1 MKGIGFENMKVFKKA
16 QYFNFKNITLLT
28 GTNNSGKSS
37 IINAMQMLQENLK
50 ATNIDELLKTEFKL
64 VSNQNKY
71 GSISN
76 FINNE
81 SKLEDNYFVFKRKTN
96 AIEYTVKIE
105 VIFGLES
112 YGSVK
117 QIIAKDIKSSDE
129 IFNILVEKQ
138 HPNFQCSFSINYKYF
153 IDRFNKKCEKTE
165 ILRNRIS
172 ELDEFSRK
180 VKEGEKSFDD
190 FVKFSDKISNEVSV
204 YISIAKDYDD
214 EIGEDYDDFYNDDD
228 YFDDED
234 EYEDEYED
242 DEENNEDNNEY
253 LANYNYT
260 ITGDREICLNVEN
273 QNFDEVGVFLTEKLD
288 GLNMKYTDFISQ
300 SDYET
305 FFQKKYKS
313 GIFDFELF
321 FKKNIEV
328 YIEFE
333 NIICSYYKADY
344 EESYKMFSDDVITAL
359 SNSNWKM
366 KEEYSKIDPLLLPEN
381 IMETFISSL
390 SDFGLLGSLLTFK
403 DKLNNDKKNK
413 IDLVKVEHNFKYDN
427 ESILKLE
434 KENFFEGVY
443 FKVFDLLFDFTNNK
457 VKDISYKKFIAESVQ
472 SEIYSD
478 IVQKIIKI
486 DFRIDNDYVSSNR
499 FTIKRA
505 YNFNDNSDFSN
516 LLKKVEETK
525 KNNKEKCVEFI
536 NTWIKEFNIADE
548 LLLKPDLET
557 GNFKAFLKIGEK
569 ETQLADFGLGTNQ
582 LLPIIFSLGIHDYDK
597 LSLYNRKILPRTVVI
612 EEPEANLH
620 PVLQS
625 KLADMFVDAT
635 NKFNVQIIV
644 ETHSEYIVRRMQ
656 FLVAKK
662 YFKKSDNELS
672 IDNDKVN
679 IYYFNYKIDKS
690 GRKAYEIKFNE
701 NGQLSEDFGTGF
713 YDESQNLIFQL
724 SNLNFNQSN

>member
-16 QYFNFKNITLLT
+16 QYFDFKNITLLT

-37 IINAMQMLQENLK
+37 IINAMQMLQDNLK

-64 VSNQNKY
+64 ISNQNKY

-81 SKLEDNYFVFKRKTN
+81 SKIEDNYFVFIRKTN
-96 AIEYTVKIE
+96 SIEYSVKIE
-105 VIFGLES
+105 VNSGLES

-129 IFNILVEKQ
+129 IFNILVEKPN
-138 HPNFQCSFSINYKYF
+138 PNFNCSFSINYKYF
-153 IDRFNKKCEKTE
+153 IDRFNKKCENTE
-165 ILRNRIS
+165 ILRNRIN
-172 ELDEFSRK
+172 ELEEFSRK
-180 VKEGEKSFDD
+180 VKDGEKSFDD
-190 FVKFSDKISNEVSV
+190 FVKLSDKISDEVSV
-204 YISIAKDYDD
+204 FVSIQKDYDD
-214 EIGEDYDDFYNDDD
+214 EEVEDYDDFYDSDN
-228 YFDDED
+228 FFGDDEKD
-234 EYEDEYED
+234 DQEDYD
-242 DEENNEDNNEY
+242 DEEEMNED
-253 LANYNYT
+253 LAYYSYT
-260 ITGDREICLNVEN
+260 ITGDSEICKNIEN
-273 QNFDEVGVFLTEKLD
+273 QNFDEVGVFLTEKVD

-305 FFQKKYKS
+305 LFQKKYKN
-313 GIFDFELF
+313 GIFDFELLF
-321 FKKNIEV
+321 MKNTEV
-328 YIEFE
+328 YSEFK

-344 EESYKMFSDDVITAL
+344 EESYNMFTDDVITAL

-366 KEEYSKIDPLLLPEN
+366 KEEYSKIDLLLLPEN
-381 IMETFISSL
+381 IMEIFISSL
-390 SDFGLLGSLLTFK
+390 SDFGLLGSLITFK
-403 DKLNNDKKNK
+403 DKLKNDGKK
-413 IDLVKVEHNFKYDN
+413 IGDFVKAEHNFKFDN

-434 KENFFEGVY
+434 KENFFEAVY

-457 VKDISYKKFIAESVQ
+457 VKDISYNRFISESVQ
-472 SEIYSD
+472 DEIYSD
-478 IVQKIIKI
+478 IVQKIIQI

-525 KNNKEKCVEFI
+525 KNNKEKCEEFI
-536 NTWIKEFNIADE
+536 SKWIKEFNIADE
-548 LLLKPDLET
+548 LILKPDLET
-557 GNFKAFLKIGEK
+557 GNFKAFLKIGDK

-635 NKFNVQIIV
+635 NNFNVQIIV

-662 YFKKSDNELS
+662 YFKKSYNELS
-672 IDNDKVN
+672 IDKVN
-679 IYYFNYKIDKS
+679 IYYFNSKIDKS

-701 NGQLSEDFGTGF
+701 KGQLSEDFGTGF
-713 YDESQNLIFQL
+713 YDESQSLIFQL

>member
-16 QYFNFKNITLLT
+16 QYFDFKNITLLT

-37 IINAMQMLQENLK
+37 IINAMQMLQDNLK

-64 VSNQNKY
+64 ISNQNKY

-81 SKLEDNYFVFKRKTN
+81 SKIEDNYIVFIRKTN
-96 AIEYTVKIE
+96 SIEYSVKIE
-105 VIFGLES
+105 VNSGLES

-129 IFNILVEKQ
+129 IFNILVEKPN
-138 HPNFQCSFSINYKYF
+138 PNFNCSFSINYKYF
-153 IDRFNKKCEKTE
+153 IDRFNKKCENTE

-172 ELDEFSRK
+172 ELEEFSRK
-180 VKEGEKSFDD
+180 VKDGEKSFDD
-190 FVKFSDKISNEVSV
+190 FVKLSDKISDEVSV
-204 YISIAKDYDD
+204 FVSIQKDYDD
-214 EIGEDYDDFYNDDD
+214 EEVEDYDDYYDSDNYFGDDGDD
-228 YFDDED
+228 Y
-234 EYEDEYED
+234 D
-242 DEENNEDNNEY
+242 DEEEMNEDLVY
-253 LANYNYT
+253 YSYT
-260 ITGDREICLNVEN
+260 ITGDSEICKNIEN
-273 QNFDEVGVFLTEKLD
+273 QNFDEVGVFLTEKVD

-300 SDYET
+300 GDYET
-305 FFQKKYKS
+305 RFQKKYKN
-313 GIFDFELF
+313 GIFDFELLF
-321 FKKNIEV
+321 MKNTEV
-328 YIEFE
+328 YSEFK

-344 EESYKMFSDDVITAL
+344 EESYNMFTDDVITAL

-366 KEEYSKIDPLLLPEN
+366 KEEYSKIDLLLLPEN
-381 IMETFISSL
+381 ILEIFISSL
-390 SDFGLLGSLLTFK
+390 SDFGLLGSLITFK
-403 DKLNNDKKNK
+403 DKLKNDGKK
-413 IDLVKVEHNFKYDN
+413 IGDFVKAEHNFKFDN

-434 KENFFEGVY
+434 KENFFEAVY

-457 VKDISYKKFIAESVQ
+457 VTDISYNRFISESVQ
-472 SEIYSD
+472 DEIYSD
-478 IVQKIIKI
+478 IVQKIIQI

-525 KNNKEKCVEFI
+525 KNNKEKCEEFI
-536 NTWIKEFNIADE
+536 SKWIKEFNIADE
-548 LLLKPDLET
+548 LILKPDLET
-557 GNFKAFLKIGEK
+557 GNFKAFLKIGDK

-597 LSLYNRKILPRTVVI
+597 LSLYNRKILPRSVVI

-635 NKFNVQIIV
+635 NNFNVQIIV

-679 IYYFNYKIDKS
+679 IYYFNSKIDKS

-701 NGQLSEDFGTGF
+701 KGQLSEDFGTGF

>member
-16 QYFNFKNITLLT
+16 QYFDFKNITLLT

-37 IINAMQMLQENLK
+37 IINAMQMLQDNLK

-64 VSNQNKY
+64 ISNQNKY

-81 SKLEDNYFVFKRKTN
+81 SKIEDNYFVFIRKTN
-96 AIEYTVKIE
+96 SIEYSVKIE
-105 VIFGLES
+105 VNSGLES

-129 IFNILVEKQ
+129 IFNILVEKPN
-138 HPNFQCSFSINYKYF
+138 PNFNCSFSINYKYF
-153 IDRFNKKCEKTE
+153 IDRFNKKCENTE
-165 ILRNRIS
+165 ILRNRIN
-172 ELDEFSRK
+172 ELEEFSRK
-180 VKEGEKSFDD
+180 VKDGEKSFDD
-190 FVKFSDKISNEVSV
+190 FVKLSDKISDEVSV
-204 YISIAKDYDD
+204 FVSIQKDYDD
-214 EIGEDYDDFYNDDD
+214 EEVEDYDDFYDSDN
-228 YFDDED
+228 FFGDDEKD
-234 EYEDEYED
+234 DQEDYD
-242 DEENNEDNNEY
+242 DEEEMNED
-253 LANYNYT
+253 LAYYSYT
-260 ITGDREICLNVEN
+260 ITGDSEICKNIEN
-273 QNFDEVGVFLTEKLD
+273 QNFDEVGVFLTEKVD

-305 FFQKKYKS
+305 LFQKKYKN
-313 GIFDFELF
+313 GIFDFELLF
-321 FKKNIEV
+321 MKNTEV
-328 YIEFE
+328 YSEFK

-344 EESYKMFSDDVITAL
+344 EESYNMFTDDVITAL

-366 KEEYSKIDPLLLPEN
+366 KEEYSKIDLLLLPEN
-381 IMETFISSL
+381 IMEIFISSL
-390 SDFGLLGSLLTFK
+390 SDFGLLGSLITFK
-403 DKLNNDKKNK
+403 DKLKNDGKK
-413 IDLVKVEHNFKYDN
+413 IGDFVKAEHNFKFDN

-434 KENFFEGVY
+434 KENFFEAVY

-457 VKDISYKKFIAESVQ
+457 VKDISYNRFISESVQ
-472 SEIYSD
+472 DEIYSD
-478 IVQKIIKI
+478 IVQKIIQI

-525 KNNKEKCVEFI
+525 KNNKEKCEEFI
-536 NTWIKEFNIADE
+536 SKWIKEFNIADE
-548 LLLKPDLET
+548 LILKPDLET
-557 GNFKAFLKIGEK
+557 GNFKAFLKIGDK

-597 LSLYNRKILPRTVVI
+597 LSLYNRKILPRSVVI

-635 NKFNVQIIV
+635 NNFNVQIIV

-662 YFKKSDNELS
+662 YFKKSYNELS
-672 IDNDKVN
+672 IDKVN
-679 IYYFNYKIDKS
+679 IYYFNSKIDKS

-701 NGQLSEDFGTGF
+701 KGQLSEDFGTGF
-713 YDESQNLIFQL
+713 YDESQSLIFQL

>member
-16 QYFNFKNITLLT
+16 QYFDFKNITLLT

-37 IINAMQMLQENLK
+37 IINAMQMLQDNLK
-50 ATNIDELLKTEFKL
+50 ATNIDKLLKTEFKL
-64 VSNQNKY
+64 ISNQNKY

-81 SKLEDNYFVFKRKTN
+81 SKIEDNYFVFIRKTN
-96 AIEYTVKIE
+96 SIEYSVKVE
-105 VIFGLES
+105 VNSGLES

-129 IFNILVEKQ
+129 IFNILVEKPN
-138 HPNFQCSFSINYKYF
+138 PNFNCSFSINYKYF
-153 IDRFNKKCEKTE
+153 IDRFNKKCENTE

-172 ELDEFSRK
+172 ELEEFSRK
-180 VKEGEKSFDD
+180 VKDGEKSFDD
-190 FVKFSDKISNEVSV
+190 FVKLSDKISDEVSV
-204 YISIAKDYDD
+204 FVSIQKDYDD
-214 EIGEDYDDFYNDDD
+214 EEVEDYDDFYDSDNYFGDDGDDD
-228 YFDDED
+228 DDEK
-234 EYEDEYED
+234 EM
-242 DEENNEDNNEY
+242 NED
-253 LANYNYT
+253 LAYYSYT
-260 ITGDREICLNVEN
+260 ITGDSEICKNIEN
-273 QNFDEVGVFLTEKLD
+273 QNFDEVGVFLTEKVD

-305 FFQKKYKS
+305 LFQKKYKN
-313 GIFDFELF
+313 GIFDFELLF
-321 FKKNIEV
+321 MKNTEV
-328 YIEFE
+328 YSEFK

-344 EESYKMFSDDVITAL
+344 EESYNMFTDDVITAL

-366 KEEYSKIDPLLLPEN
+366 KEEYSKIDLLLLPEN
-381 IMETFISSL
+381 IMEIFISSL
-390 SDFGLLGSLLTFK
+390 SDFGLLGSLITFK
-403 DKLNNDKKNK
+403 DKLKNDGKK
-413 IDLVKVEHNFKYDN
+413 IGDFVKAEHNFKFDN

-434 KENFFEGVY
+434 KENFFEAVY

-457 VKDISYKKFIAESVQ
+457 VKDISYNRFISESVQ
-472 SEIYSD
+472 DEIYSD
-478 IVQKIIKI
+478 IVQKIIQI

-505 YNFNDNSDFSN
+505 YNFNDNYDFSN
-516 LLKKVEETK
+516 FLKKVEETK
-525 KNNKEKCVEFI
+525 KNNKEKCEEFI
-536 NTWIKEFNIADE
+536 SKWIKEFNIADE
-548 LLLKPDLET
+548 LILKPDLET
-557 GNFKAFLKIGEK
+557 GNFKAFFKIGDK

-597 LSLYNRKILPRTVVI
+597 RSLYNRKILPRSVVI

-635 NKFNVQIIV
+635 NNFNVQIIV

-679 IYYFNYKIDKS
+679 IYYFNSKIDKS

-701 NGQLSEDFGTGF
+701 KGQLSEDFGTGF

>member
-16 QYFNFKNITLLT
+16 QYFDFKSITLLT

-50 ATNIDELLKTEFKL
+50 ATNIDGLLKTEFKL

-71 GSISN
+71 GSIAN

-81 SKLEDNYFVFKRKTN
+81 SKLDDNYFVFTRKTN
-96 AIEYTVKIE
+96 DIEYSVKIE
-105 VIFGLES
+105 INSGLES

-117 QIIAKDIKSSDE
+117 QIIAKDLESSDE
-129 IFNILVEKQ
+129 IFNILVEKP

-153 IDRFNKKCEKTE
+153 IDRFNKKCENTE
-165 ILRNRIS
+165 ILRKRIN

-180 VKEGEKSFDD
+180 VNEGEKSFAD
-190 FVKFSDKISNEVSV
+190 FVKFSDTISKEVAV
-204 YISIAKDYDD
+204 YISVQKDFDMNANISDEFDDYYDD
-214 EIGEDYDDFYNDDD
+214 
-228 YFDDED
+228 DDEN
-234 EYEDEYED
+234 
-242 DEENNEDNNEY
+242 DEENDEDDGPY
-253 LANYNYT
+253 CYT
-260 ITGDREICLNVEN
+260 ITGDRDICQNVEN

-288 GLNMKYTDFISQ
+288 GLNMKYTDFISL

-305 FFQKKYKS
+305 LFQNKYKN

-321 FKKNIEV
+321 FKKNKEV
-328 YIEFE
+328 YSEFG

-344 EESYKMFSDDVITAL
+344 EESYKLFSDDVITAL

-381 IMETFISSL
+381 IMETYVSSL

-403 DKLNNDKKNK
+403 DKLNNDGKS
-413 IDLVKVEHNFKYDN
+413 IGDFVKAEHNFKYDN

-434 KENFFEGVY
+434 KENFFEEVY

-457 VKDISYKKFIAESVQ
+457 VKDISQNRFISESVQ

-478 IVQKIIKI
+478 IVQKIFQI

-525 KNNKEKCVEFI
+525 KNNKEKCEEFI
-536 NTWIKEFNIADE
+536 NKWIKGFNIADE
-548 LLLKPDLET
+548 LILKPDLET
-557 GNFKAFLKIGEK
+557 GNFKAFLRVGDK

-597 LSLYNRKILPRTVVI
+597 LSLYDRKILPRTVVI

-635 NKFNVQIIV
+635 NKFNLQIIV

-656 FLVAKK
+656 YLVAKK
-662 YFKKSDNELS
+662 YFKKSNNELS
-672 IDNDKVN
+672 IENDKVN

-701 NGQLSEDFGTGF
+701 KGQLSEDFGNGF
-713 YDESQNLIFQL
+713 YDESQNLIFNL
-724 SNLNFNQSN
+724 SNLYNVQSN

>member
-16 QYFNFKNITLLT
+16 QYFDFKNITLLT

-37 IINAMQMLQENLK
+37 IINAMQMLQDNLK
-50 ATNIDELLKTEFKL
+50 SKNIDELLKTEFKL
-64 VSNQNKY
+64 ISNQNKY

-81 SKLEDNYFVFKRKTN
+81 SKIEDNYFVFIRKTN
-96 AIEYTVKIE
+96 SIEYSVKIE
-105 VIFGLES
+105 VNSGLES

-129 IFNILVEKQ
+129 IFNILVEKPN
-138 HPNFQCSFSINYKYF
+138 PNFNCSFSINYKYF
-153 IDRFNKKCEKTE
+153 IDRFNKKCENTE
-165 ILRNRIS
+165 ILRNRIN
-172 ELDEFSRK
+172 ELEEFSRK
-180 VKEGEKSFDD
+180 VKDGEKSFDD
-190 FVKFSDKISNEVSV
+190 FLKLSDKISDEVSV
-204 YISIAKDYDD
+204 FVSIQKDYDD
-214 EIGEDYDDFYNDDD
+214 EEVEDYDDFYDSDN
-228 YFDDED
+228 FFGDDEKD
-234 EYEDEYED
+234 DQEDYD
-242 DEENNEDNNEY
+242 DEEEMNED
-253 LANYNYT
+253 LAYYSYT
-260 ITGDREICLNVEN
+260 ITGDSEICKNIEN
-273 QNFDEVGVFLTEKLD
+273 QNFDEVGVFLTEKVD

-305 FFQKKYKS
+305 LFQKKYKN
-313 GIFDFELF
+313 GIFDFELLF
-321 FKKNIEV
+321 MKNTEV
-328 YIEFE
+328 YSEFK

-344 EESYKMFSDDVITAL
+344 EESYNMFTDDVITAL

-366 KEEYSKIDPLLLPEN
+366 KEEYSKIDLLLLPEN
-381 IMETFISSL
+381 IMEIFISSL
-390 SDFGLLGSLLTFK
+390 SDFGLLGSLITFK
-403 DKLNNDKKNK
+403 DKLKNDGKK
-413 IDLVKVEHNFKYDN
+413 IGDFVKAEHNFKFDN

-434 KENFFEGVY
+434 KENFFEAVY

-457 VKDISYKKFIAESVQ
+457 VKDISYNRFISESVQ
-472 SEIYSD
+472 DEIYSD
-478 IVQKIIKI
+478 IVQKIIQI

-525 KNNKEKCVEFI
+525 KNNKEKCEEFI
-536 NTWIKEFNIADE
+536 SKWIKEFNIADE
-548 LLLKPDLET
+548 LILKPDLET
-557 GNFKAFLKIGEK
+557 GNFKAFLKIGDK

-635 NKFNVQIIV
+635 NNFNVQIIV

-662 YFKKSDNELS
+662 YFKKSYNELS
-672 IDNDKVN
+672 IDKVN
-679 IYYFNYKIDKS
+679 IYYFNSKIDKS

-701 NGQLSEDFGTGF
+701 KGQLSEDFGTGF
-713 YDESQNLIFQL
+713 YDESQSLIFQL

>member
-16 QYFNFKNITLLT
+16 QYFDFKNITLLT

-37 IINAMQMLQENLK
+37 IINAMQMLQDNLK

-64 VSNQNKY
+64 ISNQNKY

-81 SKLEDNYFVFKRKTN
+81 SKIEENYFIFKRKTN
-96 AIEYTVKIE
+96 SIEYSVKIE
-105 VIFGLES
+105 VNSGLES

-129 IFNILVEKQ
+129 IFNILVEKPN
-138 HPNFQCSFSINYKYF
+138 PNFNCSFSINYKYF
-153 IDRFNKKCEKTE
+153 IDRFNKKCENTE

-180 VKEGEKSFDD
+180 VKDGEKSFDD

-204 YISIAKDYDD
+204 FVSIQKDYED
-214 EIGEDYDDFYNDDD
+214 EKGEDYDDFYDIDNYFGDDD
-228 YFDDED
+228 DDD
-234 EYEDEYED
+234 DD
-242 DEENNEDNNEY
+242 DEEEMNED
-253 LANYNYT
+253 LAYYFYT
-260 ITGDREICLNVEN
+260 ITGDSEICKNIEN
-273 QNFDEVGVFLTEKLD
+273 QNFDEVGVFLTEKVD
-288 GLNMKYTDFISQ
+288 GLNMNYTDFISQ

-305 FFQKKYKS
+305 LFQKKYKN
-313 GIFDFELF
+313 GIFDFELLF
-321 FKKNIEV
+321 IKNIEA
-328 YIEFE
+328 YIEFKS
-333 NIICSYYKADY
+333 IICNYYKADY
-344 EESYKMFSDDVITAL
+344 EESYKMFTDDVITAL

-381 IMETFISSL
+381 IMEIFISSL

-403 DKLNNDKKNK
+403 NKLKNEGK
-413 IDLVKVEHNFKYDN
+413 NIGDFVKAEHNFKFDN

-434 KENFFEGVY
+434 KKNFFEAVY
-443 FKVFDLLFDFTNNK
+443 FKVFDILLDLTNNK
-457 VKDISYKKFIAESVQ
+457 VKDISFNRFISESVQ
-472 SEIYSD
+472 DEIYSD
-478 IVQKIIKI
+478 IVQKIIQI

-525 KNNKEKCVEFI
+525 KNNKEKCEEFI
-536 NTWIKEFNIADE
+536 SKWIKEFNIADE

-557 GNFKAFLKIGEK
+557 GNFKAFLKIRDK

-597 LSLYNRKILPRTVVI
+597 LTLYNRKILPRTVVI

-662 YFKKSDNELS
+662 YFKKSDSELS

-679 IYYFNYKIDKS
+679 IYYFNSKIDKS

-701 NGQLSEDFGTGF
+701 KGQLSEDFGTGF